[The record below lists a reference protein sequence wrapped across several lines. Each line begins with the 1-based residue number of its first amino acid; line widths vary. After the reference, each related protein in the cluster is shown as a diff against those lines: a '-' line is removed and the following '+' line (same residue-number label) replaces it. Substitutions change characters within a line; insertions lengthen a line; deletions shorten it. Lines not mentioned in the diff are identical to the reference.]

1 MKTLPTWPEPPA
13 PVPQSSRCLRLLF
26 PHQPAKLQQP
36 RGTGTLVIPLAMA
49 SERRLARESKRRR
62 TPAAFFIILAA
73 TTATVT
79 ANPPEQ
85 PQIDFTQS
93 VQGTFNADWEGIA
106 ARTYFMQFSM
116 NLIDW
121 HYAPFIDFGDGTH
134 HRGIESDADKMF
146 LRLAFGDFPGINSLD
161 DAMNAD
167 FSGDGLSNIF
177 KVTHGY
183 DPFDNE
189 STEDGPDAGLDP
201 DGDGLSNAS
210 EQALG
215 RDPMR
220 KDHPA
225 LELEVIVD

>member
-1 MKTLPTWPEPPA
+1 MK
-13 PVPQSSRCLRLLF
+13 R
-26 PHQPAKLQQP
+26 QPN
-36 RGTGTLVIPLAMA
+36 RGAGIL
-49 SERRLARESKRRR
+49 
-62 TPAAFFIILAA
+62 PAALFITL
-73 TTATVT
+73 TLATVA

-85 PQIDFTQS
+85 PQIDFAQG
-93 VQGTFNADWEGIA
+93 VQGTFNADWEGVPS
-106 ARTYFMQFSM
+106 RTYFMQFSM

-121 HYAPFIDFGDGTH
+121 HFAPFIDFGDGTH
-134 HRGIESDADKMF
+134 HRGIESDAGKMF
-146 LRLAFGDFPGINSLD
+146 LRLVFGDFPGINSLD

-183 DPFDNE
+183 DPFEAE
-189 STEDGPDAGLDP
+189 STEDGPDADLDP

-225 LELEVIVD
+225 VELEVIAD